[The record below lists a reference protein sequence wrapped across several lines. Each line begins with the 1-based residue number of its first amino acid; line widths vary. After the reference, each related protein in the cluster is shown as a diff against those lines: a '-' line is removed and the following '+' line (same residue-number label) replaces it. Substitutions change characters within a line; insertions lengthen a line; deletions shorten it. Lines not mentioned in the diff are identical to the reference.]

1 MEMTAPC
8 LPNPD
13 SRTDPD
19 WESFSDYLKRN
30 NIYEVEHPA
39 LKAYQNAQ
47 EGRYLNSGALNHC
60 LNLLHFGSDSAYA
73 VLAEEPYGTE
83 ISDWEPEPSR
93 SAIDSLFVQFS
104 YRFDSRSIV
113 YKGIGL
119 EPFYEILDIRNLKP
133 GKKIFFPGFLS
144 TSVSREKA
152 ESFSSTNKLLLAI
165 RGLDQVNAIIP
176 PNQKVINTMAP
187 HIPEQEILLDRATTF
202 KVVANCLQ
210 TDGWQVVELSASVS
224 SCDL

>member
-13 SRTDPD
+13 SRTDPN

-30 NIYEVEHPA
+30 SIYEVEHPA

-73 VLAEEPYGTE
+73 ELAEGPYGTA
-83 ISDWEPEPSR
+83 ISDWEPEPSC
-93 SAIDSLFVQFS
+93 SAIDGLFVQLS

-119 EPFYEILDIRNLKP
+119 EPFYEILNIPDLTP
-133 GKKIFFPGFLS
+133 GEKVFVPGFLS

-152 ESFSSTNKLLLAI
+152 ESFSTTNKLLLAI
-165 RGLDQVNAIIP
+165 RGLDQVNAIVP
-176 PNQKVINTMAP
+176 PNRKVINTMTP
-187 HIPEQEILLDRATTF
+187 DIPEQEILLNRATTF
-202 KVVANCLQ
+202 EVVANCLQ
-210 TDGWQVVELSASVS
+210 NDGWQVVELSARA
-224 SCDL
+224 